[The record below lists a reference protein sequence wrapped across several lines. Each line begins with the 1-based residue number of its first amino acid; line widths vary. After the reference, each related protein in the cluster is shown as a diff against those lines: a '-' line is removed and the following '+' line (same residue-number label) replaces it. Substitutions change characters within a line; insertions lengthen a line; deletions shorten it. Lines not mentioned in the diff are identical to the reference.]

1 MPSGLLIP
9 NQVIL
14 NVQENFE
21 IGSGGS
27 GGFTRSGGGMMRKEE
42 KARVV
47 EIEQNNKSSTDA
59 APHVLTAVE

>member
-1 MPSGLLIP
+1 
-9 NQVIL
+9 
-14 NVQENFE
+14 
-21 IGSGGS
+21 
-27 GGFTRSGGGMMRKEE
+27 MRKEE